1 MRSERHLVRSSFS
14 SARLCAYRARMARVA
29 FSAALAPPSIVKI
42 QTTIPM
48 MTTIFHTNERLGSRP
63 EPSPFPS
70 RSPSLTSSFICS
82 TSRCFARMAS
92 RKSSVMPSSD
102 GKRTLDFL
110 LLPMASRND
119 REGASSSRPRRRVS
133 GVERSRSDT
142 YQYTRTWGEIP
153 TNQPCHPF
161 AAERA
166 RRKARGTPI
175 ESHLHSA
182 RAHVF
187 DPRVCHVSRA
197 SRAGRLPRGRAAM
210 RDRERR
216 RPRSSDA
223 HSSDDVGG
231 WDPVGEIGVRGSAN
245 AQSSDAA

>member
-142 YQYTRTWGEIP
+142 YQYTRTWWRNPDESTLPSFCSRTGASKSSRHSYREP
-153 TNQPCHPF
+153 SPLC
-161 AAERA
+161 A
-166 RRKARGTPI
+166 RTCLRP
-175 ESHLHSA
+175 S
-182 RAHVF
+182 
-187 DPRVCHVSRA
+187 
-197 SRAGRLPRGRAAM
+197 RLPRLARQ
-210 RDRERR
+210 
-216 RPRSSDA
+216 S
-223 HSSDDVGG
+223 
-231 WDPVGEIGVRGSAN
+231 RGSPTARP
-245 AQSSDAA
+245 SRDARP